1 MRNSNETGGSGY
13 SSDIAYH
20 GNLNSKHAATEP
32 MGIESSH
39 DRSVTQL
46 LARWR
51 SGEADAL
58 QALAPLIYDN
68 LRQIAAR
75 YMSSEA
81 TGHTLSATA
90 LVHEVYLRLMGA
102 NVPWQDKAHFLAIA
116 AREMR
121 RILVDHARNA
131 NRQKRGGDWQRVT
144 FQDFDQ
150 AVEESRID
158 IIAVEEALTR
168 LQEIDERKA
177 QIIDLIIFG
186 GLTAQEAGQ
195 VIGVSEVTV
204 RREWRLA
211 KAWLQHELVTQMKS

>member
-1 MRNSNETGGSGY
+1 
-13 SSDIAYH
+13 
-20 GNLNSKHAATEP
+20 
-32 MGIESSH
+32 MGIETSH
-39 DRSVTQL
+39 DHSVTQL

-58 QALAPLIYDN
+58 QALTPLIYDN
-68 LRQIAAR
+68 LRQIANR

-81 TGHTLSATA
+81 SGHTLSATA

-150 AVEESRID
+150 AVEESHID

-168 LQEIDERKA
+168 LNEIDERKA

-195 VIGVSEVTV
+195 VLGVSEVTV

-211 KAWLQHELVTQMKS
+211 KAWLQHELVTQLKS